1 MSSSRTST
9 IFTVAAV
16 TVISGLVAYA
26 VYFDYKRRNDT
37 EFRKKLRKEKKKV
50 TKKQA
55 EQAQAQAQAESA
67 NPAEI
72 KAMILKIQGEELP
85 ATPDEKEQYFVMQV
99 QLGEQMAQQGP
110 AFYMPAAAAFFRA
123 LRVYPSPVE
132 FIMMIQ
138 STVPPPIFKL
148 FMELVNAEV
157 SGAPSSENQ
166 REGSGDE
173 ETSPT
178 RTDPNIRFLPSSTS
192 SRAQAAARIEGY
204 YDHFPPRRM
213 NVTVQTGPPQ
223 ANQAAKK
230 ILVAEKDFEPGDVI
244 YTENPAV
251 VALDADLEGKGTHCS
266 YCFRSIEEGKAITPA
281 HDKLGSAYCS
291 EECRIKGHL
300 GWQNILFGLDPVLPP
315 ELDNGMSALTADQ
328 RKKAQEP
335 FTEFITTKAKRANLL
350 AARFVAKQIA
360 HETVK
365 LLPKKPKELE
375 EELKGMADKDIYN
388 IGDHVERLRFV
399 EGHVTDEE
407 VKLLGAVLGSA
418 LPGVEQSVTEER
430 HAALVGKMQYNAIG
444 VTPGGGRDDRPVPD
458 ARPEDLERTRTPHGT
473 ARQLGS
479 GIYLVS
485 SYLAHSCDPN
495 TTPTFPKG
503 TNELHLVATK
513 PIKKGDELTMAWVD
527 VAPREDVDAGL
538 ARRQRRIELA
548 RGWRFKCECAR
559 CLQETMDEMEKEADL
574 AGVKGDESKVESF
587 MRHEK
592 APGEGMG
599 PD

>member
-16 TVISGLVAYA
+16 TVLGGLVAYA

-55 EQAQAQAQAESA
+55 EQAQAQAQAEAA

-72 KAMILKIQGEELP
+72 KAMILKLQGEELP

-132 FIMMIQ
+132 FIMMVQ
-138 STVPPPIFKL
+138 STLPQPIFKI
-148 FMELVNAEV
+148 FMELVNAE
-157 SGAPSSENQ
+157 
-166 REGSGDE
+166 
-173 ETSPT
+173 
-178 RTDPNIRFLPSSTS
+178 
-192 SRAQAAARIEGY
+192 AAARIEGY

-244 YTENPAV
+244 YTEHPAV

-266 YCFRSIEEGKAITPA
+266 YCFRPIEEGKAVTPE

-291 EECRIKGHL
+291 EECRTKGQL

-315 ELDNGMSALTADQ
+315 ELDNGMSALTVDQ
-328 RKKAQEP
+328 RNKAQEP
-335 FTEFITTKAKRANLL
+335 FTDFIKTKAKSANLL

-375 EELKGMADKDIYN
+375 EELKSMADKDIYN

-399 EGHVTDEE
+399 EGHVTNEE

-430 HAALVGKMQYNAIG
+430 HAALVGKMAYNAIG
-444 VTPGGGRDDRPVPD
+444 VTPAGGRDDRPVPD

-473 ARQLGS
+473 SRQLGS

-485 SYLAHSCDPN
+485 SYIAHSCDPN

-527 VAPREDVDAGL
+527 VAPRDDVDAGL

-574 AGVKGDESKVESF
+574 AGVKGDESKVETF